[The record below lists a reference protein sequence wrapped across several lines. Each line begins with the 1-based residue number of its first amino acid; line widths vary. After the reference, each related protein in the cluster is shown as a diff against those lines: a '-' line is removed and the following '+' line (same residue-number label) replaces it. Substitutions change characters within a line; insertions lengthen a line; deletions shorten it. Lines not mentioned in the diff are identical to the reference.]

1 MNQQERVYAVD
12 LARGLAVGFMIWV
25 HVLLTYSTPEVV
37 NSIFGIIIGFLGSP
51 PAAPVF
57 MTLMG
62 LSFYYSRN
70 KDLKSGIRRG
80 LQIILFGYLLN
91 FFRGVL
97 PVYMTGLLSPSK
109 AAGIPAAVADYT
121 DAFLELDILQFAG
134 LAFIVMSLIRYCKVN
149 KYVLLFLA
157 LVIAVISPYMWAFRL
172 MFQCWIISSITCGA
186 INPLPRN
193 ASATLFHFRFC
204 PGLHSRWSVCSWGIH

>member
-1 MNQQERVYAVD
+1 MSQQERVYAVD
-12 LARGLAVGFMIWV
+12 LARGLAVAFMIWV

-37 NSIFGIIIGFLGSP
+37 NSIFGIIIAFLGSP

-97 PVYMTGLLSPSK
+97 PVYMTGLLAPSK
-109 AAGIPAAVADYT
+109 AAGIPAAVADYM

-134 LAFIVMSLIRYCKVN
+134 LAFIVMSLIRYWKVN

-157 LVIAVISPYMWAFRL
+157 LVIAVISPYMWGF
-172 MFQCWIISSITCGA
+172 
-186 INPLPRN
+186 
-193 ASATLFHFRFC
+193 
-204 PGLHSRWSVCSWGIH
+204 